1 MPQTRRGPYRKKP
14 ALDPQQAAT
23 LPLVDYLRAS
33 VTQLEEC
40 AERATESGSWQ
51 AVSALKLRA
60 LQTRA
65 DLDAAIE
72 KANRPDESMSDE
84 QLLGI
89 IVQAVAQL
97 PPQHLERIEEAVA
110 IRRGGSP
117 LRLVKTGTDDA

>member
-1 MPQTRRGPYRKKP
+1 MPQNRRGPYRKKP

-40 AERATESGSWQ
+40 AELAAASGSWQ

-89 IVQAVAQL
+89 IVQAVASM
-97 PPQHLERIEEAVA
+97 PAQHLERLEDA
-110 IRRGGSP
+110 ISLRRTGKVV
-117 LRLVKTGTDDA
+117 RLVQA